1 MQMTKELEKRLK
13 IMQRFNQNE
22 RFFYGDKIFV
32 HNNIMYA
39 TDGHIFVVSSNLTD
53 FKDFSFF
60 KCNNKKFEYMDS
72 GIQEVKEIEEATKDG
87 KTLENALQKFN
98 HTSVSFDAD
107 FGDSLFS
114 SKLCSSWSSRI
125 ADTIAINLQTEE
137 AIIDFCG
144 GLDSPGGVTANYGDI
159 IKNVSGEL
167 PKKPIRFSLWHIME
181 IMKQCKV
188 KKIHIES
195 DTYKHLYMCKVKDYT
210 FIFTDFIFSGKQVE
224 VKDAKNLH

>member
-13 IMQRFNQNE
+13 IMQRFNQKRSKWGEE
-22 RFFYGDKIFV
+22 RLYYDKIFV
-32 HNNIMYA
+32 HNDIMYA

-53 FKDFSFF
+53 CKDFSFF

-87 KTLENALQKFN
+87 KTLENVLQKFN
-98 HTSVSFDAD
+98 HTSVSFDVD

-114 SKLCSSWSSRI
+114 SKLCSSWSKRHR
-125 ADTIAINLQTEE
+125 DTIAINLQTEE

-144 GLDSPGGVTANYGDI
+144 GLESPGGAIANYEDI

-167 PKKPIRFSLWHIME
+167 PKNPIRFELWHIME
-181 IMKQCKV
+181 ITKQCKV
-188 KKIHIES
+188 NKIHIES
-195 DTYKHLYMCKVKDYT
+195 NTDKHVNMCKVKDYT
-210 FIFTDFIFSGKQVE
+210 FIFTDFV
-224 VKDAKNLH
+224 

>member
-13 IMQRFNQNE
+13 IMERFNHKRSKQTEE
-22 RFFYGDKIFV
+22 RLYYGKIFV
-32 HNNIMYA
+32 HNDIMYA

-53 FKDFSFF
+53 CKDFSFF

-72 GIQEVKEIEEATKDG
+72 SIQEVKEIEEATKDG
-87 KTLENALQKFN
+87 KILENVLQKFN
-98 HTSVSFDAD
+98 QASVSFDVD

-114 SKLCSSWSSRI
+114 SKLCSSWSKRHR
-125 ADTIAINLQTEE
+125 DTIAINLQTEE

-144 GLDSPGGVTANYGDI
+144 GLKSPGGVTASYEDI

-167 PKKPIRFSLWHIME
+167 PKNPIRFELWHIME

-188 KKIHIES
+188 KKIHILS
-195 DTYKHLYMCKVKDYT
+195 GTDKYIYMCKVKDYT
-210 FIFTDFIFSGKQVE
+210 FIFTDLV
-224 VKDAKNLH
+224 

>member
-13 IMQRFNQNE
+13 IMQRFNQNK

-32 HNNIMYA
+32 RNDIMYA
-39 TDGHIFVVSSNLTD
+39 TDGHIFVVSSNLID
-53 FKDFSFF
+53 CKDFSFF

-72 GIQEVKEIEEATKDG
+72 SIQEVKEIKETTKDG
-87 KTLENALQKFN
+87 KILENVLQNFN
-98 HTSVSFDAD
+98 HTSVSFDVD
-107 FGDSLFS
+107 FGDNLFS
-114 SKLCSSWSSRI
+114 SKFCSSWSKRHRDI
-125 ADTIAINLQTEE
+125 IAINLQTEE

-144 GLDSPGGVTANYGDI
+144 GLDNPDGVTANYGDI

-167 PKKPIRFSLWHIME
+167 PKKPVRFELWHIME

-195 DTYKHLYMCKVKDYT
+195 NTDKHHNMCKVKDYT
-210 FIFTDFIFSGKQVE
+210 FIFTDLV
-224 VKDAKNLH
+224 

>member
-13 IMQRFNQNE
+13 IMQRFNRNK

-32 HNNIMYA
+32 HNDIMYA

-53 FKDFSFF
+53 CKDFSFF
-60 KCNNKKFEYMDS
+60 KCNNKKIEYMDS
-72 GIQEVKEIEEATKDG
+72 SIQEVKEIKETTKDG
-87 KTLENALQKFN
+87 KILENVLQNFN
-98 HTSVSFDAD
+98 HTSVSFDVD
-107 FGDSLFS
+107 FGDNLFS
-114 SKLCSSWSSRI
+114 SKLCSSWSKRHRDKI
-125 ADTIAINLQTEE
+125 TINLQTEE

-144 GLDSPGGVTANYGDI
+144 GLDSPDGVTANYGDI

-167 PKKPIRFSLWHIME
+167 PKKPVRFELWHIME

-195 DTYKHLYMCKVKDYT
+195 NTDKHINMCKVKDYT
-210 FIFTDFIFSGKQVE
+210 FIFTDLV
-224 VKDAKNLH
+224 

>member
-13 IMQRFNQNE
+13 IMQRFNQKRSKWGEE
-22 RFFYGDKIFV
+22 RLYYDKIFV
-32 HNNIMYA
+32 HNDIMYA

-53 FKDFSFF
+53 CKDFSFF

-87 KTLENALQKFN
+87 KTLENVLQKFN
-98 HTSVSFDAD
+98 HTSVSFDVD

-114 SKLCSSWSSRI
+114 SKLCSSWSKRHR
-125 ADTIAINLQTEE
+125 DTIAINLQTEE

-144 GLDSPGGVTANYGDI
+144 GLESPGGAIANYEDI

-167 PKKPIRFSLWHIME
+167 PKNPIRFELWYIME
-181 IMKQCKV
+181 ITKQCKV
-188 KKIHIES
+188 NKIHIES
-195 DTYKHLYMCKVKDYT
+195 DTDKYINMCKVKDYT
-210 FIFTDFIFSGKQVE
+210 FIFTDFV
-224 VKDAKNLH
+224 

>member
-1 MQMTKELEKRLK
+1 MQMTEELEKRLK
-13 IMQRFNQNE
+13 LMQHFNQVLGDK
-22 RFFYGDKIFV
+22 RSMHTKKKFFFNDKIFV

-53 FKDFSFF
+53 YKDFSFF

-72 GIQEVKEIEEATKDG
+72 SNKEVKEDKATTKDG
-87 KTLENALQKFN
+87 KNLENVLQKFN
-98 HTSVSFDAD
+98 HASVSFDID
-107 FGDSLFS
+107 FEDCPLPV
-114 SKLCSSWSSRI
+114 KLCSSWSKRHR
-125 ADTIAINLQTEE
+125 DKIAINLQTEE

-144 GLDSPGGVTANYGDI
+144 GLDSPDGVTANYGDI

-167 PKKPIRFSLWHIME
+167 PKKPIRFELWHIME

-195 DTYKHLYMCKVKDYT
+195 NTDKQYTCKVKDYT
-210 FIFTDFIFSGKQVE
+210 FIFMGLV
-224 VKDAKNLH
+224 

>member
-13 IMQRFNQNE
+13 IMQRFNQKRSKWGEE
-22 RFFYGDKIFV
+22 RLYYDKIFV
-32 HNNIMYA
+32 HNDIMYA
-39 TDGHIFVVSSNLTD
+39 TDGCIFVAAANLTGQ
-53 FKDFSFF
+53 KDFSFF

-87 KTLENALQKFN
+87 KTLENVLQMFN
-98 HTSVSFDAD
+98 HASVSFDID
-107 FGDSLFS
+107 FEDCPLPV
-114 SKLCSSWSSRI
+114 KLCCSWSKRHR
-125 ADTIAINLQTEE
+125 DKIAINLQTEE

-144 GLDSPGGVTANYGDI
+144 GLDSPDGVTANYGDI

-167 PKKPIRFSLWHIME
+167 PKKPIRFELWHIME

-195 DTYKHLYMCKVKDYT
+195 NTDKHINMCKVKDYT
-210 FIFTDFIFSGKQVE
+210 FIFTDLV
-224 VKDAKNLH
+224 

>member
-13 IMQRFNQNE
+13 IMRRFNQNK

-39 TDGHIFVVSSNLTD
+39 TDGYIFVVSSNLTD
-53 FKDFSFF
+53 CKDFSFF

-72 GIQEVKEIEEATKDG
+72 SIQEVKEIKEKAKDG
-87 KTLENALQKFN
+87 KIIENVLQNFN
-98 HTSVSFDAD
+98 HASVSFDID
-107 FGDSLFS
+107 FEDCLLPT
-114 SKLCSSWSSRI
+114 KLCSSWSKRHRDKI
-125 ADTIAINLQTEE
+125 TINLQTEE

-144 GLDSPGGVTANYGDI
+144 GLDSPDGVTANYGDI

-167 PKKPIRFSLWHIME
+167 PKKPVRFKLWHIME

-195 DTYKHLYMCKVKDYT
+195 NTDKHHNMCKVKDYT
-210 FIFTDFIFSGKQVE
+210 FIFTDLV
-224 VKDAKNLH
+224 

>member
-13 IMQRFNQNE
+13 IMQRFNQDK

-32 HNNIMYA
+32 HNDIMYA

-53 FKDFSFF
+53 CKDFSFF

-72 GIQEVKEIEEATKDG
+72 SIQEVKEIKETTKDG
-87 KTLENALQKFN
+87 KILENVLQNFN
-98 HTSVSFDAD
+98 HTSVSFDVD
-107 FGDSLFS
+107 FGDNLFS
-114 SKLCSSWSSRI
+114 SKLCSSWSKRHR
-125 ADTIAINLQTEE
+125 DTIAINLQTEE
-137 AIIDFCG
+137 AIIDFCR
-144 GLDSPGGVTANYGDI
+144 GLDSPDGVTANYDI

-167 PKKPIRFSLWHIME
+167 PKKPVRFELWHIME

-195 DTYKHLYMCKVKDYT
+195 NADKHINMCKVKDYT
-210 FIFTDFIFSGKQVE
+210 FIFTDLV
-224 VKDAKNLH
+224 